1 MPLSA
6 HGLQNILRAPRIDL
20 FSFSKFSFFLKYTHI
35 AKPSYLLVIFI
46 LLNHIDMPSVAGEG
60 REAPLRREEDL
71 EEATFSSVDIDKKNQ
86 EATACRGIRR
96 LVGTKIEEAKA
107 NLIRLLPAM
116 IHTHLIGW
124 KFGVIGWVVVVIM
137 TLFINIGLSVFV
149 GYYRGFDEG
158 IGTLLQGECS
168 KITGYSIG
176 AHLAI
181 NVLSTL
187 LLSGSN
193 YCMQCLSAPTR
204 REINNAH
211 KRGITLDI
219 GIPSLR
225 NLGALD
231 PWKFLM
237 WILLGISSLPLHLLS
252 VILPYGFKNF
262 L

>member
-1 MPLSA
+1 MPLSV
-6 HGLQNILRAPRIDL
+6 HGLRNILRAPRIFL
-20 FSFSKFSFFLKYTHI
+20 FSFSKFISLKYTRI
-35 AKPSYLLVIFI
+35 AKPSYLLVI
-46 LLNHIDMPSVAGEG
+46 LLNHFDMPSGEG
-60 REAPLRREEDL
+60 REAPLGREEGL
-71 EEATFSSVDIDKKNQ
+71 EETTFSRVDIHKKNE
-86 EATACRGIRR
+86 EATACCGIRH
-96 LVGTKIEEAKA
+96 VIQ
-107 NLIRLLPAM
+107 LLPTA
-116 IHTHLIGW
+116 IQTHLIGW
-124 KFGVIGWVVVVIM
+124 KFGVTGWVVVVIM

-149 GYYRGFDEG
+149 GYYRGFDKG

-168 KITGYSIG
+168 KITGYNIG

-181 NVLSTL
+181 NILSTL

-231 PWKFLM
+231 PWKILM

-252 VILPYGFKNF
+252 VILSSGFNEF

>member
-1 MPLSA
+1 MS
-6 HGLQNILRAPRIDL
+6 
-20 FSFSKFSFFLKYTHI
+20 
-35 AKPSYLLVIFI
+35 LV
-46 LLNHIDMPSVAGEG
+46 A
-60 REAPLRREEDL
+60 
-71 EEATFSSVDIDKKNQ
+71 
-86 EATACRGIRR
+86 
-96 LVGTKIEEAKA
+96 
-107 NLIRLLPAM
+107 
-116 IHTHLIGW
+116 
-124 KFGVIGWVVVVIM
+124 VIV

-149 GYYRGFDEG
+149 GCYRGFDKG

-168 KITGYSIG
+168 KITAYNIA

-231 PWKFLM
+231 PWKTFM
-237 WILLGISSLPLHLLS
+237 WTLLGISSLPLHLLS
-252 VILPYGFKNF
+252 VILPSP
-262 L
+262 